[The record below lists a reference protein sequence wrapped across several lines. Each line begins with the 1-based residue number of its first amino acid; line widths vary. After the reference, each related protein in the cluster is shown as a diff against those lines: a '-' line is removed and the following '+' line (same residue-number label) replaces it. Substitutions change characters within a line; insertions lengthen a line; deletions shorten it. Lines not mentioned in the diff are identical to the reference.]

1 MLFDILIKLIRLNVK
16 KGINCFYPFL
26 NIFSILVGTT
36 SRTTYKQTDQS
47 SYETPTNKESTHMN
61 TTIQSPTPESTRTN
75 TTIQSPTPEST
86 RTNTTIQ
93 SPTPKSTHTDTTIQS
108 PTPGSST
115 EQDRVLSTNSPNT
128 NAFSNSNFVIALNI
142 GASCFLGL
150 CITLFCAF

>member
-75 TTIQSPTPEST
+75 TTIQSPTP
-86 RTNTTIQ
+86 
-93 SPTPKSTHTDTTIQS
+93 
-108 PTPGSST
+108 GSST